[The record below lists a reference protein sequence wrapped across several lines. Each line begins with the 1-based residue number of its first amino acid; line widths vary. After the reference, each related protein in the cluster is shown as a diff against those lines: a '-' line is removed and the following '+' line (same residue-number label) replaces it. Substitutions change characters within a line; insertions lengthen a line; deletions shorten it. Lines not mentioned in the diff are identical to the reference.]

1 MARVDWQAQ
10 HGALFGISR
19 LTYNYSQASFVAFL
33 ARLPNLI
40 TRAKQ
45 AKHDADQASQS
56 LGQAAAELGD
66 LSREVSGSVEEL
78 DAQVQELGRQEA
90 GYRWHEGKLRMA
102 GYLLSPLG
110 LGYLLWLASD
120 LKRRADDRCQWAK
133 NLHGVREILNDKVG
147 PVFLEAGKA
156 MDAAALFFAALVNRL
171 EHMLRVGAEA
181 I

>member
-1 MARVDWQAQ
+1 MAGVDWQAQ
-10 HGALFGISR
+10 HTALFGISR

-66 LSREVSGSVEEL
+66 LSREVSGSVEQL

-120 LKRRADDRCQWAK
+120 LKRRADDRCQWGCSRDFERQGWAC
-133 NLHGVREILNDKVG
+133 VS
-147 PVFLEAGKA
+147 
-156 MDAAALFFAALVNRL
+156 
-171 EHMLRVGAEA
+171 
-181 I
+181 